1 MNCSIC
7 NQTSKTQEKCPEEEK
22 KETPE
27 FINCINH
34 VLKAY
39 GTTLFINCEIMK
51 EIDFM
56 YENLSGCWFMDWLNH
71 KLYSEIMKNC
81 ILLNETVPSYKDFED
96 IDDDD

>member
-1 MNCSIC
+1 
-7 NQTSKTQEKCPEEEK
+7 
-22 KETPE
+22 
-27 FINCINH
+27 
-34 VLKAY
+34 
-39 GTTLFINCEIMK
+39 MK

-81 ILLNETVPSYKDFED
+81 ILLNEAVPSYKDFED